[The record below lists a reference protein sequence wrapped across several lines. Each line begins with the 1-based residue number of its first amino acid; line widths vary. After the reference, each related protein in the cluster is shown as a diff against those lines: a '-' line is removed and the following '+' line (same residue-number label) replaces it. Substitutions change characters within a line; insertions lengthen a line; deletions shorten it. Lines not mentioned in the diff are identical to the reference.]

1 MGGFDTQQ
9 PNNTFVSTANMF
21 ALAKMTARPAA
32 LGRRCLGTKVATGL
46 VGLPVSEDGVADLAA
61 VSESI
66 LNEIQVSSREEG
78 SACGDFYVGFFRSV
92 LFLSKGRGR
101 LLGQRVHQ
109 LRKLFCLHY
118 CISAF
123 C

>member
-1 MGGFDTQQ
+1 M
-9 PNNTFVSTANMF
+9 STANMF

-78 SACGDFYVGFFRSV
+78 LVEIFMSGFSGRFCFCRRGAGASLDSASTSCASSSV
-92 LFLSKGRGR
+92 
-101 LLGQRVHQ
+101 HII
-109 LRKLFCLHY
+109 CT
-118 CISAF
+118 SAF